1 MPGLKR
7 APEKVSWKIGRYDA
21 VCQLATGG
29 MAEIL
34 LARLSGPSGF
44 QRPVAIKRILPH
56 LARSKDFVTMFLDEA
71 RIIAGIRHPN
81 VVHVHELADEGDDE
95 LFLVMEYMEGESVGV
110 LIPRLRKNQENLDYA
125 LAAYIVAEACAG
137 LHAAH
142 ELTDAA
148 GNKLNVVH
156 RDVSPQNIFV
166 GYSGEVKVLD
176 FGIATAADRVTR
188 TETGQ
193 FKGKFEYSSPEQCVG
208 LALDRRSDI
217 FSIGILLYELSTL
230 TRLFKRNGHMPT
242 LRAICDT
249 PIVPPTSIVEGYPK
263 ALSDV
268 VMRALERRPNARY
281 QTALEMRRE
290 LLGVMQAL
298 SQDVAPEETL
308 SKKMRELFPDRIQEK
323 AAMLN
328 GAQAGE
334 PVEAVPTDI
343 DIDIE
348 VPIAFEDPVVEPG
361 TNAVDRQTPSESE
374 VSAEMQSQPSEIKK
388 RRSLVP
394 LGVVVLIAGAIA
406 VAAVVTTAG
415 RHSNASTV
423 TANSSTSAVALPDV
437 PSAAES
443 ASAASSAVA
452 PSASV
457 TIHIET
463 NPSNAHVSIKG
474 IDRGTSPLDLQLDR
488 ADAPLKI
495 LVRRDAFR
503 PLEQSIVPNVD
514 QKLVLTLVALPPTR
528 HAPAEKPGSSS
539 APFRRFD

>member
-1 MPGLKR
+1 MAGPKLAQNKI
-7 APEKVSWKIGRYDA
+7 PWKIGRYDA

-34 LARLSGPSGF
+34 LARLQGPSGF

-56 LARSKDFVTMFLDEA
+56 LAGNKDFVTMFLDEA

-95 LFLVMEYMEGESVGV
+95 LFLVMEYMEGESISV
-110 LIPRLRKNQENLDYA
+110 LIPRLRKSKEQLDHA
-125 LAAYIVAEACAG
+125 LVAYIVAEACAG

-142 ELTDAA
+142 ELTDPS

-217 FSIGILLYELSTL
+217 FSMGILLYELSTL

-263 ALSDV
+263 ELSDV
-268 VMRALERRPNARY
+268 VMRALERRPAARY
-281 QTALEMRRE
+281 QTAFDMRRD
-290 LLGVMQAL
+290 LLAVMQSL
-298 SQDVAPEETL
+298 SNEVAPEEVL
-308 SKKMRELFPDRIQEK
+308 GQRMRALFPDRIEEK
-323 AAMLN
+323 AAMLR

-334 PVEAVPTDI
+334 PVAAVPTDI
-343 DIDIE
+343 LIDIE
-348 VPIAFEDPVVEPG
+348 VPIAFDDPVEDLDGVVREP
-361 TNAVDRQTPSESE
+361 
-374 VSAEMQSQPSEIKK
+374 
-388 RRSLVP
+388 RRSTEFDASSDVDAQATVAKARRPLAPIAALVLIGGL
-394 LGVVVLIAGAIA
+394 LGVGIT
-406 VAAVVTTAG
+406 VATVGRLRSVPSLPLPSATTMTSAVVREMA
-415 RHSNASTV
+415 
-423 TANSSTSAVALPDV
+423 STSATPI
-437 PSAAES
+437 AAPIP
-443 ASAASSAVA
+443 AVV
-452 PSASV
+452 SLHV
-457 TIHIET
+457 ET
-463 NPSNAHVSIKG
+463 NPQGAHLSVDG
-474 IDRGTSPLDLQLDR
+474 AERGQPPVDLQITRSEL
-488 ADAPLKI
+488 PLKI
-495 LVRRDAFR
+495 QVRHVGYRT
-503 PLEQSIVPNVD
+503 LEQTIVPNVD
-514 QKLVLTLVALPPTR
+514 QRLVLTLVALPAPKHPTEK
-528 HAPAEKPGSSS
+528 APATSPY
-539 APFRRFD
+539 RRFD